1 MQIIPDPLFAALMTL
16 PFAVTL
22 FGLWKIL
29 LEPMRAYLEGREHA
43 AVGVRAEARKL
54 DHEAETKLADIEIR
68 LAKAR
73 EGAAARREALRRQ
86 ALSAEQTAIDAARR
100 QAEGKVGEAL
110 AVLGQESQAARTAL
124 RASGEQLS
132 HEIAGRVLGRD
143 VAA

>member
-16 PFAVTL
+16 PFAVTV
-22 FGLWKIL
+22 FGLWQIL

-43 AVGVRAEARKL
+43 TVGVRAEAQKL
-54 DHEAETKLADIEIR
+54 DHEAESKLADIEAR

-73 EGAAARREALRRQ
+73 EVAAVRRETLRRQ
-86 ALSAEQTAIDAARR
+86 ALSAEQGAIDAARR

-110 AVLGQESQAARTAL
+110 AVLAQESQAARTAL